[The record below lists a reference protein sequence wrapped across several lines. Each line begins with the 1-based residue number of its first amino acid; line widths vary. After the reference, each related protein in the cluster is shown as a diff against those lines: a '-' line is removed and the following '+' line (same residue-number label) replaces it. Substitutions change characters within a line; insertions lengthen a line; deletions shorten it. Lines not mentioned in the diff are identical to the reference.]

1 MLDREIDNME
11 ASNQIEISVVS
22 SSKQDQKAE
31 KPNQGLKRP
40 SQIENKEENEA
51 KTQEEPEEV
60 AGHSDLLNIVF
71 SYFDSRFQEIQNQ
84 IRKNKDKKP
93 AEKKQDLFIN
103 VQTDIHEILDRHEI
117 PHLFIYSDASSTGL
131 ASVYKGN
138 GKLNMCKKNFNVIE
152 ETKSLHEENLKQ
164 LDILQIQ

>member
-1 MLDREIDNME
+1 MNSLRNLVSRRANNAMLDRETDNIE

-22 SSKQDQKAE
+22 WSKQDEKAE

-40 SQIENKEENEA
+40 SQIENKEENQA
-51 KTQEEPEEV
+51 KTQEEPGEV
-60 AGHSDLLNIVF
+60 AGQSDPLNIVF

-103 VQTDIHEILDRHEI
+103 VQNLESL
-117 PHLFIYSDASSTGL
+117 G
-131 ASVYKGN
+131 
-138 GKLNMCKKNFNVIE
+138 
-152 ETKSLHEENLKQ
+152 TKSLISTITIK
-164 LDILQIQ
+164 